1 MIIRAIKTTDYHLLE
16 KFLYL
21 AVHQPDPENPIPPS
35 VVNIPEVRNYI
46 AHFGKQKHDYGLVAE
61 KNGYVVGMA
70 WARVLSGKI
79 KGYGYINNQ
88 TPELAISVEENQ
100 RGQGI
105 GIALMSAIIELLSHK
120 GYKQCSLSV
129 EKTNRA
135 TNLYKRLGFITVK
148 ETNLDYIMVK
158 KFA

>member
-1 MIIRAIKTTDYHLLE
+1 MIIRAIKATDHQLLE

-21 AVHQPDPENPIPPS
+21 AVHQQDPENPIPPS

-46 AHFGKQKHDYGLVAE
+46 ANFGKQKHDYGLVAV
-61 KNGYVVGMA
+61 KNDNVVGMA

-79 KGYGYINNQ
+79 KGYGYIDDQ
-88 TPELAISVEENQ
+88 TPELAISVEKNL

-105 GIALMSAIIELLSHK
+105 GVALMNAIIELLRSN
-120 GYKQCSLSV
+120 GYQQCSLSV

-135 TNLYKRLGFITVK
+135 TNLYKRLGFSPVK
-148 ETNLDYIMVK
+148 ETCHNYIMVK
-158 KFA
+158 RIA